1 MNPFDLNMLVGGSV
15 GGGGAEET
23 GRGDTCWCVGEAR
36 SPLRQAGQFQ
46 PMVEP
51 TAQILR
57 KLARVRE
64 EQEKCTHLEQVEHFS
79 ESLPTS
85 WEHMEQG

>member
-1 MNPFDLNMLVGGSV
+1 
-15 GGGGAEET
+15 
-23 GRGDTCWCVGEAR
+23 
-36 SPLRQAGQFQ
+36 
-46 PMVEP
+46 MVKP
-51 TAQILR
+51 AAQILQ

-64 EQEKCTHLEQVEHFS
+64 EQVKCTHLELVERIS